1 MTADDP
7 AVPQALRPRVARRAQ
22 ELATRD
28 GQPSFPV
35 QDQDPP
41 GWTAPMRPVPD
52 HGEETYVG
60 HGRLG
65 GTSTLITRADSGTG
79 RAVAIAFARE
89 GADVALASRREE
101 QKGAGDAARWV
112 REAGRSA
119 RRRSGE
125 MQDEQVG
132 RSLVTRT
139 VAECGRLDVLVKNAA
154 FQWGRAEPK
163 GLAGIDSAR

>member
-60 HGRLG
+60 HGRLEG
-65 GTSTLITRADSGTG
+65 MSTLITGADSGIG
-79 RAVAIAFARE
+79 RAVAIAFAR
-89 GADVALASRREE
+89 DRKSTRLNSSHLASAYAVFCL
-101 QKGAGDAARWV
+101 K
-112 REAGRSA
+112 
-119 RRRSGE
+119 
-125 MQDEQVG
+125 
-132 RSLVTRT
+132 
-139 VAECGRLDVLVKNAA
+139 KK
-154 FQWGRAEPK
+154 PY
-163 GLAGIDSAR
+163 